1 MEKQYKIITFFLSG
15 FTILLS
21 IFFLAFKKETFS
33 ENENRYLETFPT
45 FSFENVEN
53 GKYMKGLESYI
64 TDHFPFRDLFVSFKT
79 NVYKTLGFKE
89 INQVFFAKD
98 SYLIEKYQKPQS
110 TEKIINNLNEFF
122 DKLSYTNMNLML
134 VPTSVSIYSEKLP
147 IYAITENQKEVI
159 DHIYSSIHFDGVY
172 VYSALMNKK
181 EDYPLYYRLDHHW
194 TSYGAYYAYLEYC
207 RLNQIEPIPINEFD
221 IKEVTDSFYG
231 TLYSK
236 TNDYSLKPD
245 SIHRF
250 DVKDSSY
257 TVFYVQEKET
267 SNSLYED
274 SYLEKKDKYS
284 YFLNNN
290 HPLIQI
296 TNNQLK
302 NGKELVI
309 IKDSYANSIVPF
321 LINHYEKI
329 HVIDPR
335 FYKLS
340 ISSYIEENKIK
351 DVLFLYNMNTI
362 DTDLGIL
369 SVE

>member
-1 MEKQYKIITFFLSG
+1 MEKQYKIVTFVLCAFTVLLSVFFLC
-15 FTILLS
+15 
-21 IFFLAFKKETFS
+21 FKKETFS
-33 ENENRYLETFPT
+33 ENENRYLENFPT
-45 FSFENVEN
+45 FSLKEIES

-64 TDHFPFRDLFVSFKT
+64 TDHFPFRDTFVSLKT
-79 NVYKTLGFKE
+79 KVYKTLGFKE
-89 INQVFFAKD
+89 INQVFFGKED
-98 SYLIEKYQKPQS
+98 YLIEKYQKPQN
-110 TEKIINNLNEFF
+110 TEKIIKKLNDFF
-122 DKLSYTNMNLML
+122 DKLSYTNMNIML
-134 VPTSVSIYSEKLP
+134 VPTSVSIYPEKLP
-147 IYAITENQKEVI
+147 FFAITENQKEAI
-159 DHIYSSIHFDGVY
+159 DQIYSSIPFDGID
-172 VYSALMNKK
+172 VYSTFMAKK
-181 EDYPLYYRLDHHW
+181 KYYPLYYRLDHHW

-207 RLNQIEPIPINEFD
+207 RINQLEAIPITDFT
-221 IKEVTDSFYG
+221 ITEVTNSFYG

-236 TNDYSLKPD
+236 TNDYSLKAD

-250 DVKDSSY
+250 DIKDASY
-257 TVFYVQEKET
+257 TVSYVQEKET
-267 SNSLYED
+267 TNSLYEE

-296 TNNQLK
+296 TNHKVN

-321 LINHYEKI
+321 LIHHYEKV

-340 ISSYIEENKIK
+340 ISNYIEENKIK
-351 DVLFLYNMNTI
+351 DVLFLYNMNTL

-369 SVE
+369 SVD

>member
-1 MEKQYKIITFFLSG
+1 MTGVQTCALP
-15 FTILLS
+15 
-21 IFFLAFKKETFS
+21 IF
-33 ENENRYLETFPT
+33 
-45 FSFENVEN
+45 
-53 GKYMKGLESYI
+53 
-64 TDHFPFRDLFVSFKT
+64 
-79 NVYKTLGFKE
+79 
-89 INQVFFAKD
+89 
-98 SYLIEKYQKPQS
+98 
-110 TEKIINNLNEFF
+110 
-122 DKLSYTNMNLML
+122 
-134 VPTSVSIYSEKLP
+134 SIYSEKLP

-159 DHIYSSIHFDGVY
+159 DHIYSSIHFDGVD

-362 DTDLGIL
+362 DTDLEIGRAH
-369 SVE
+369 V